1 VSQPH
6 QAAGRVH
13 LRLSIADLRPSVYF
27 DPDHRN
33 PRATKQVVLFSTL
46 ADYGGAIGWCFLRAQ

>member
-1 VSQPH
+1 
-6 QAAGRVH
+6 
-13 LRLSIADLRPSVYF
+13 LRPSVYF